1 MDVGNAATDMTARMA
16 RGVPQ
21 ATGKMEVEPVMDV
34 QNVARSVALM
44 ASLPLD
50 ANILTLTVMAT
61 GMPYVGRG

>member
-1 MDVGNAATDMTARMA
+1 MTARMA

-21 ATGKMEVEPVMDV
+21 ANGTMQVEPVMDV
-34 QNVARSVALM
+34 TNVARSVALM